1 MTADPTGLTANP
13 SLPAEPTLSALLARE
28 MLAARTLAP
37 QVAARAQAVFAAAAR
52 TGGDSRTYATV
63 EALRMVGISARLM
76 DRCLDGIAAL
86 GKLGDPGQ
94 AFAAALAEP
103 RPRQP
108 TSQSAPR
115 SAAPIAAPPPIAQ
128 PLLKNRGRLRHGNP
142 SGDYLAAPRCGAR
155 TRCDASCRQPA
166 MKNGRCRLHGGK
178 STGPRTP
185 AGLARSRRARLIHG
199 ARARALLAFRA
210 QANQTARRLL
220 RLAATA
226 RSLAA
231 TARSLAATARI
242 LAGHGVHGSDF
253 LFRFRAPAEGP
264 AATPCGRVPHPV
276 APPPAPL
283 QAPNDYVT

>member
-1 MTADPTGLTANP
+1 MTAPRPPFANP
-13 SLPAEPTLSALLARE
+13 ALPTEPTLSALLARE

-37 QVAARAQAVFAAAAR
+37 QVSARAQAVFAAAAR
-52 TGGDSRTYATV
+52 TGGGSRTYATL

-86 GKLGDPGQ
+86 GRLG
-94 AFAAALAEP
+94 AADFPASHLPARFFNADEP
-103 RPRQP
+103 A
-108 TSQSAPR
+108 SQSAASQATATR
-115 SAAPIAAPPPIAQ
+115 PISQ
-128 PLLKNRGRLRHGNP
+128 PVLANRGRLRHGNP

-155 TRCDASCRQPA
+155 TRCGGACRQPA
-166 MKNGRCRLHGGK
+166 MRNGRCRLHGGK

-226 RSLAA
+226 RSLA
-231 TARSLAATARI
+231 RPRI

-264 AATPCGRVPHPV
+264 TATPCGRVPHPA